1 MSSHIQNI
9 DDLRAEIKL
18 LKLQK
23 AEHELFFS
31 QKRESIKQTFSSPIS
46 FFRNFKSLLGLGS
59 SQSGFSKDG
68 NLHQS
73 SDWTTN
79 IARLVIPFFLNRTL
93 LRGNGVLVKSIL
105 GLISQKA
112 INGDTFNKV
121 KISGWIDKATHW
133 VNSTI
138 KKPRKKQSIDY
149 GIPPDSETY

>member
-23 AEHELFFS
+23 AEHELYFS
-31 QKRESIKQTFSSPIS
+31 QKKESIRQTFSSPFA
-46 FFRNFKSLLGLGS
+46 FFRNIKSLIGS
-59 SQSGFSKDG
+59 DSSRSNFIKDG
-68 NLHQS
+68 ASHQQ
-73 SDWTTN
+73 SDWATS
-79 IARLVIPFFLNRTL
+79 IARLVIPFFLNRTV
-93 LRGNGVLVKSIL
+93 LRGKGVVIKSLL

-112 INGDTFNKV
+112 INGETFNKV
-121 KISGWIDKATHW
+121 KIASWIDKATNW

-138 KKPRKKQSIDY
+138 KKPRKKQRVDY